1 MTTRGRKRHRP
12 EQIIAKLRDEEESK
26 RRHPQFVA
34 EPKMQTPTICSL
46 VANADTSKCRHP
58 HANADTH
65 KL

>member
-34 EPKMQTPTICSL
+34 EPKTQTPTNCSRSDGATSDAV
-46 VANADTSKCRHP
+46 VA
-58 HANADTH
+58 
-65 KL
+65 